1 MTTAGLTGVTI
12 CQAVLH
18 GQRKGGTLH
27 AKLTDAR
34 RAGLAWMLDKFS
46 VRTNRNNGRHLH
58 YYLYG
63 LERACEINQI
73 ALLGDRDWYFEGA
86 NILIETQIKGADGAA
101 GRGRVPNRGAV
112 GSFRGTRLPQ
122 TCMAILFLKQSAP
135 PLPVITGGR

>member
-1 MTTAGLTGVTI
+1 
-12 CQAVLH
+12 
-18 GQRKGGTLH
+18 
-27 AKLTDAR
+27 
-34 RAGLAWMLDKFS
+34 MLDKFS